1 MSTINSIANK
11 DTVFC
16 LIGTALIWIALW
28 FMADF
33 ILISLDL
40 SKQIIGCLLI
50 FTIGLTLVYYGD
62 HEKSHGED

>member
-1 MSTINSIANK
+1 MSPMNIANK

-33 ILISLDL
+33 ILISLD
-40 SKQIIGCLLI
+40 SQKQIIGCLVI
-50 FTIGLTLVYYGD
+50 FVLGMILVCYGD
-62 HEKSHGED
+62 HDKPHGED